1 MTLSPIDIAVIGIYA
16 VSIFVL
22 AQWVS
27 REKGAHKKDAQDYFL
42 ASRALPWWAIG
53 TSLIAA
59 NISAEQIIGM
69 SGSGYVIGL
78 GIASYEWM
86 AALTLIIV
94 GKYFLPIFLKNGIYT
109 MPEFL
114 ERRFSSKV
122 RTVMAIFWL
131 GVYVFVN
138 LTAILWLGATAV
150 HTVSGINVQIALI
163 ALGVFAAA
171 YALYGGLKA
180 VARTDIVQVS
190 LLVLGGLIICYIALN
205 KISGNAGM
213 VAGFHELT
221 VRFPEKF
228 KMILPP
234 SNPNYKN
241 LPGLSVLLGGMWVMN
256 VSYWGFN
263 QYIIQRALGAKDI
276 REAQKGIVLAAFLKL
291 LMPVI
296 IVLPGIAA
304 AALAPNLARPDEAY
318 PHLMAMLPTGILGL
332 VFAALI
338 AAIVASMG
346 SKINSIA
353 TIFTMDVYRPLR
365 PQTSQQR
372 LVLIGRITAVVA
384 LIVAILSAKPLLGS
398 FDQAFQYIQEFTGFF
413 TPGICV
419 IFLLGMFWERCTAT
433 GALVAAIASAV
444 LSFALKFLWPSLPFM
459 DRVGLVFLACFGVA
473 VVLSLLQTRR
483 DPALRVELKQIDYS
497 TSAGFNLSALVISA
511 ILIALYATW
520 W

>member
-1 MTLSPIDIAVIGIYA
+1 MRLSPLDTCIVVLYA
-16 VSIFVL
+16 IFIFAL

-27 REKGAHKKDAQDYFL
+27 REKRGGQRSAQDYFL

-94 GKYFLPIFLKNGIYT
+94 GKFFLPIFLKNGIYT

-114 ERRFSSKV
+114 EKRYSPTV
-122 RTVMAIFWL
+122 RTVMALFWL

-138 LTAILWLGATAV
+138 LTSILWLGATAV
-150 HTVSGINVQIALI
+150 HTVAGVDVDVALV
-163 ALGVFAAA
+163 ALGLFAGA

-180 VARTDIVQVS
+180 VALTDFVQVS
-190 LLVLGGLIICYIALN
+190 LLVLGGLLITWIALD
-205 KISGNAGM
+205 KVADGAGV
-213 VAGFHELT
+213 VAGFQVLLQ
-221 VRFPEKF
+221 RAPEKF
-228 KMILPP
+228 HMILDR
-234 SNPNYKN
+234 SNPHYKD

-263 QYIIQRALGAKDI
+263 QYIIQRALAAKSLG
-276 REAQKGIVLAAFLKL
+276 EAQKGIVLAAFLKL
-291 LMPVI
+291 MMPLI
-296 IVLPGIAA
+296 IVVPGIAA
-304 AALAPNLARPDEAY
+304 VLLAPGLERPDAAY
-318 PHLMAMLPTGILGL
+318 PHLMSLLPNGILGV
-332 VFAALI
+332 VFAALMAAVI
-338 AAIVASMG
+338 ASLG

-365 PQTSQQR
+365 RGASEKQLVR
-372 LVLIGRITAVVA
+372 VGRIAAALALVL
-384 LIVAILSAKPLLGS
+384 AIFSARPLLGS

-419 IFLLGMFWERCTAT
+419 IFLLGMFWKRTTAT
-433 GALVAAIASAV
+433 AALVAAVASAV
-444 LSFALKFLWPSLPFM
+444 LSLALKLWLPSVAFM
-459 DRVGLVFLACFGVA
+459 DRVGLVFLACIALA
-473 VVLSLLQTRR
+473 VVISLVQRGGQSR
-483 DPALRVELKQIDYS
+483 YNVELDDIDYT
-497 TSAGFNLSALVISA
+497 TSKGFNLAALLVVV
-511 ILIALYATW
+511 ILISLYAVFW
-520 W
+520 

>member
-1 MTLSPIDIAVIGIYA
+1 VTLSPIDLAIIAIYA

-27 REKGAHKKDAQDYFL
+27 REKGAHQKDAQDYFL

-78 GIASYEWM
+78 AIASYEWM

-114 ERRFSSKV
+114 ERRYSTSV
-122 RTVMAIFWL
+122 RTVMAVFWL

-150 HTVSGINVQIALI
+150 HTVAGIEVQTALI
-163 ALGVFAAA
+163 ALALFAGA

-180 VARTDIVQVS
+180 VALTDIVQVS
-190 LLVLGGLIICYIALN
+190 LLVLGGLIISYIALD
-205 KISGNAGM
+205 KISGHTGV

-221 VRFPEKF
+221 MRFPEKF
-228 KMILPP
+228 KMILRPD
-234 SNPNYKN
+234 NPNYKN

-263 QYIIQRALGAKDI
+263 QYIIQRALAAKSV

-304 AALAPNLARPDEAY
+304 AALAPNLERPDEAY

-365 PQTSQQR
+365 PLASQR
-372 LVLIGRITAVVA
+372 HLVVVGRATAAVA
-384 LIVAILSAKPLLGS
+384 LIVAVLMAKPLLGS

-419 IFLLGMFWERCTAT
+419 IFLLGMFWDRCTAT
-433 GALVAAIASAV
+433 GALVAAIASFV
-444 LSFALKFLWPSLPFM
+444 LSLLLWKFWPALPFM
-459 DRVGLVFLACFGVA
+459 DRVGWVFVACLGIA
-473 VVLSLLQTRR
+473 VVLSLLQPRR
-483 DPALRVELKQIDYS
+483 EAALRVELKQIDYS
-497 TSAGFNLSALVISA
+497 TSAGFNLAALAVTA

>member
-1 MTLSPIDIAVIGIYA
+1 MSSLDIWIIGIYA
-16 VSIFVL
+16 VGIFAL

-27 REKGAHKKDAQDYFL
+27 RERGEHKKNAQDYFL

-114 ERRFSSKV
+114 QKRYSSGV

-138 LTAILWLGATAV
+138 LTSILWLGATAV
-150 HTVSGINVQIALI
+150 HTVAGIDVQTALI
-163 ALGVFAAA
+163 ALAVFGGA

-180 VARTDIVQVS
+180 VALTDIVQVS
-190 LLVLGGLIICYIALN
+190 LLVLGGLIISYRALDTV
-205 KISGNAGM
+205 SGHHG
-213 VAGFHELT
+213 VLAGFHYLT
-221 VRFPEKF
+221 AQFPDKF
-228 KMILPP
+228 RMILPAT
-234 SNPNYKN
+234 SPNYKD
-241 LPGLSVLLGGMWVMN
+241 LPGLSVLLGGLWVMN
-256 VSYWGFN
+256 ISYWGFN
-263 QYIIQRALGAKDI
+263 QYIIQRALAAKSV

-304 AALAPNLARPDEAY
+304 VALAPDLPRADEAY

-353 TIFTMDVYRPLR
+353 TIFTMDVYRPMF
-365 PQTSQQR
+365 PQASQQR
-372 LVLIGRITAVVA
+372 LVLVGRIVAVVA
-384 LIVAILSAKPLLGS
+384 LVTAAIMAKPLLGS
-398 FDQAFQYIQEFTGFF
+398 FEQAFQYIQEFTGFF

-419 IFLLGMFWERCTAT
+419 IFLLGMFWPRCTAT
-433 GALVAAIASAV
+433 AALVAAIASAV
-444 LSFALKFLWPSLPFM
+444 LSIILKLTWPALPFM
-459 DRVGLVFLACFGVA
+459 DRVGVVFLACLA
-473 VVLSLLQTRR
+473 IAIVLSLLQRR
-483 DPALRVELKQIDYS
+483 PQPALTVDLKNIDYS
-497 TSAGFNLSALVISA
+497 TTAGFNIAALVVTV
-511 ILIALYATW
+511 ILIALYAVW

>member
-1 MTLSPIDIAVIGIYA
+1 MAIVAVYA
-16 VSIFVL
+16 VAIFIL

-27 REKGAHKKDAQDYFL
+27 RERAGHQKNAQDYFL

-94 GKYFLPIFLKNGIYT
+94 GKYFLPIFLHNNIYT

-114 ERRFSSKV
+114 ERRYSPAV
-122 RTVMAIFWL
+122 RSVMAIFWL
-131 GVYVFVN
+131 FLYVFVN
-138 LTAILWLGATAV
+138 LTSILWLGATAV
-150 HTVSGINVQIALI
+150 HTVTGVELQTALV
-163 ALGVFAAA
+163 ALGVFAGA

-180 VARTDIVQVS
+180 VALTDIVQVS
-190 LLVLGGLIICYIALN
+190 LLVLGGLVISYIALDI
-205 KISGNAGM
+205 ISGHTGV

-221 VRFPEKF
+221 TRYPEKF
-228 KMILPP
+228 HMILRPDNP
-234 SNPNYKN
+234 SYKN
-241 LPGLSVLLGGMWVMN
+241 LPGLSVLVGGLWVMN

-263 QYIIQRALGAKDI
+263 QYIIQRALAAKSVG
-276 REAQKGIVLAAFLKL
+276 EAQKGIVLAAFLKL
-291 LMPVI
+291 LMPII

-304 AALAPNLARPDEAY
+304 IALAPNLARPDEAY
-318 PHLMAMLPTGILGL
+318 PHLMALLPTGLLGL
-332 VFAALI
+332 VFAALV

-353 TIFTMDVYRPLR
+353 TIFTMDVYKPLR
-365 PQTSQQR
+365 PSSSQPH
-372 LVLIGRITAVVA
+372 LVLVGRCAAALALITA
-384 LIVAILSAKPLLGS
+384 IVMAKPLLGS
-398 FDQAFQYIQEFTGFF
+398 FDQAFQYIQDFTGFV

-419 IFLLGMFWERCTAT
+419 IFLLGMFWSRCTAA
-433 GALVAAIASAV
+433 GALVAAIASV
-444 LSFALKFLWPSLPFM
+444 LLSAAFYVWWPAYPFM
-459 DRVGLVFLACFGVA
+459 DRIGAVFVACLIIA
-473 VVLSLLQTRR
+473 CAISLLQRR
-483 DPALRVELKQIDYS
+483 STKPLRVELKGISYATS
-497 TSAGFNLSALVISA
+497 TGFNIAALIVASV
-511 ILIALYATW
+511 LVTLYAVW

>member
-1 MTLSPIDIAVIGIYA
+1 MTLSSLDIAIIGLYA
-16 VSIFVL
+16 VSIFAL

-27 REKGAHKKDAQDYFL
+27 RERVGHKKDAQDYFL
-42 ASRALPWWAIG
+42 AGRSLPWWAIG

-94 GKYFLPIFLKNGIYT
+94 GKFFLPIFLKNGIYT

-114 ERRFSSKV
+114 EKRYSPSV
-122 RTVMAIFWL
+122 RTVMAVFWL
-131 GVYVFVN
+131 GIYVFVN

-150 HTVSGINVQIALI
+150 HTVAGIEVQTALI
-163 ALGVFAAA
+163 ALAVFAGL

-180 VARTDIVQVS
+180 VALTDFVQVS
-190 LLVLGGLIICYIALN
+190 LLVLGGLIISYLALN
-205 KISGNAGM
+205 RISGGAGV

-221 VRFPEKF
+221 LRFPSKF
-228 KMILPP
+228 EMILSRDNP
-234 SNPNYKN
+234 SYKD

-263 QYIIQRALGAKDI
+263 QYIIQRALAAKNI

-304 AALAPNLARPDEAY
+304 IALAPNLERPDEAY
-318 PHLMAMLPTGILGL
+318 PHLMAMLPSGILGV

-365 PQTSQQR
+365 PDTTPQR
-372 LVLIGRITAVVA
+372 LVLIGRVTAVTA
-384 LIVAILSAKPLLGS
+384 LVIATVVAKPLLGN
-398 FDQAFQYIQEFTGFF
+398 FTQAFQFIQEFTGFF

-433 GALVAAIASAV
+433 GALTAAVASFLLSVV
-444 LSFALKFLWPSLPFM
+444 LKYAWPALPFM
-459 DRVGLVFLACFGVA
+459 DRVGLVFVLCIGIA
-473 VVLSLLQTRR
+473 VVLSLLGKRR
-483 DPALRVELKQIDYS
+483 DAPLRVELKSIDYS
-497 TSAGFNLSALVISA
+497 TSVGFNIAAIAVTL
-511 ILIALYATW
+511 ILIVLYASFW
-520 W
+520 